1 MNGVTIATE
10 DMCGADKPLYQ
21 IEVTT
26 PAGAKT
32 YTDSF
37 YKCQG
42 GNRTYVDGINEV
54 FSVLRTAA
62 E

>member
-1 MNGVTIATE
+1 MKAVTIATQ

-21 IEVTT
+21 IKVTT
-26 PAGAKT
+26 PEGEKT
-32 YTDSF
+32 FTDSF

-42 GNRTYVDGINEV
+42 GNRTYVDGINGV
-54 FSVLRTAA
+54 FTALRTAA